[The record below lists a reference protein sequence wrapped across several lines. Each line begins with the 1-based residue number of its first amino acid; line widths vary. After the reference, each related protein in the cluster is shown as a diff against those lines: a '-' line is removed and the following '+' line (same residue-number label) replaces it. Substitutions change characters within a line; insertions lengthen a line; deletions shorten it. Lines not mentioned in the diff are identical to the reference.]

1 MAVPPAE
8 VVPRPLPAF
17 ASPAAVPL
25 FRRTPWFVLA
35 ERLRAL
41 CSEQHVMLVEL
52 ESEAALRRALHGNVV
67 SSLLSGRNA
76 RFIQRSTFRAWALH
90 VKCVEGRGC
99 CCCCCCCCYTT
110 TSTRP
115 RNVATTRRPL
125 LLLLLT
131 NSPRLPG
138 TTASGCASCASGGYG
153 RG

>member
-125 LLLLLT
+125 LLLLLLLHYYEYT
-131 NSPRLPG
+131 
-138 TTASGCASCASGGYG
+138 CA
-153 RG
+153 